1 MRFNMNKIFT
11 LIIFIL
17 LLSLDSMV
25 AQTAFK
31 FGGYVKLD
39 MIQSKFNNGTVPSDH
54 VLRDFHFPAAIPVG
68 GKNDVFSTIDY
79 HAKESRFNLGTST
92 KVGKHKITSFV
103 EMDFLL
109 AGQGDERVSNS
120 FNPRLRHFF
129 FTFDGWLFGQTWTTF
144 QILDIPED
152 LDFAGAAD
160 GIIFNRQPMV
170 RYTMGNWQFAIENAQ
185 TTLDPNGGGPR
196 ITSAAAFFPDLVAR
210 YNLKVDWGNFSI
222 AGLFRQL
229 NYEYDED
236 DVTKKTSTPGFGVTA
251 GGKVKIGKLDDLR
264 FQFTMGAG
272 LGRYAALNF
281 ANAAAVKDDNELDA
295 TGSFLG
301 FVSYRHFWSEKVRS
315 NVNVSGISVSND
327 QDIAG
332 DEVNKQ
338 AWSISG
344 NVIYS
349 PVPPVNLGVELMH
362 ATRELENGTDGSF
375 NRLQFS
381 AQYNFSFAATVD

>member
-1 MRFNMNKIFT
+1 
-11 LIIFIL
+11 
-17 LLSLDSMV
+17 
-25 AQTAFK
+25 
-31 FGGYVKLD
+31 
-39 MIQSKFNNGTVPSDH
+39 
-54 VLRDFHFPAAIPVG
+54 
-68 GKNDVFSTIDY
+68 
-79 HAKESRFNLGTST
+79 
-92 KVGKHKITSFV
+92 
-103 EMDFLL
+103 
-109 AGQGDERVSNS
+109 
-120 FNPRLRHFF
+120 
-129 FTFDGWLFGQTWTTF
+129 
-144 QILDIPED
+144 
-152 LDFAGAAD
+152 
-160 GIIFNRQPMV
+160 
-170 RYTMGNWQFAIENAQ
+170 
-185 TTLDPNGGGPR
+185 
-196 ITSAAAFFPDLVAR
+196 
-210 YNLKVDWGNFSI
+210 
-222 AGLFRQL
+222 
-229 NYEYDED
+229 
-236 DVTKKTSTPGFGVTA
+236 
-251 GGKVKIGKLDDLR
+251 
-264 FQFTMGAG
+264 MGAG